1 MTLAARV
8 ATDHVL
14 LLLGRP
20 QRCTWSS
27 KSSFRNARQAE
38 AQRPGGWED
47 RVLPRRCGGGALA
60 TAALSVD
67 RPAGRVHRV
76 GILSL
81 GSCSE
86 AHRNPTPPTLWPRT
100 SAEALGQGA
109 GAPQEHLLR
118 GRWASGAQG
127 SLPSTVS
134 RPRSRCLLRP
144 KQLLEYLCT
153 LCWFQN
159 HLTKGALSAPS
170 VWAQE
175 PQRGQGRVPTLG
187 VLAATW
193 GPGTPRLPLRPS
205 SGPKAPKSGSR
216 RPLRA
221 GGARPREGTKPPCS
235 LPRCGS
241 GAGRGR
247 GPLSSQHCLTRPP
260 RGACARPR
268 EAAMAKART
277 MAC

>member
-1 MTLAARV
+1 MAQN
-8 ATDHVL
+8 
-14 LLLGRP
+14 LGGG
-20 QRCTWSS
+20 
-27 KSSFRNARQAE
+27 
-38 AQRPGGWED
+38 PGPE
-47 RVLPRRCGGGALA
+47 CGG
-60 TAALSVD
+60 
-67 RPAGRVHRV
+67 
-76 GILSL
+76 
-81 GSCSE
+81 
-86 AHRNPTPPTLWPRT
+86 PP
-100 SAEALGQGA
+100 
-109 GAPQEHLLR
+109 GAPPG

-159 HLTKGALSAPS
+159 HLTKAALSAPS

-175 PQRGQGRVPTLG
+175 PQRGQGRVPALG

-193 GPGTPRLPLRPS
+193 GPGAPRLPLSPS
-205 SGPKAPKSGSR
+205 SGPKAPKSGTL

-241 GAGRGR
+241 GAGWGR
-247 GPLSSQHCLTRPP
+247 GPPWVLALPDPTSQGGVCVPVGGS
-260 RGACARPR
+260 RGQGEDDGLLMP
-268 EAAMAKART
+268 
-277 MAC
+277 